1 MLMLMLM
8 LKLMLMP
15 PLLIMRR
22 LTMMEDSMYNASL
35 YKSSLNNHA
44 AMMPWIFRG

>member
-8 LKLMLMP
+8 LKLMLKL

-22 LTMMEDSMYNASL
+22 LKMIEDSMYNASL
-35 YKSSLNNHA
+35 YKSLLNNHA
-44 AMMPWIFRG
+44 AMMPWIC